1 MVSLWQNRTMFQSLR
16 GDRTRENERRLPFHA
31 PVRAWVLSEWALLPL
46 RIFLG
51 VTFLFAGLQ
60 KLSNP
65 TFFSAKSPGGIH
77 AQILGASRFSPL
89 HSLLGHLVSSSTPI
103 GWIIAFAELFI
114 GLGVLFGLWTRVAA
128 LGGGLLSFSFF
139 LTVSYHSTPYY
150 TGADIVFFFAWL
162 PLVLSGSA
170 SRLSIDA
177 AIAGFVSKRAG
188 ATRREFVAI
197 DFTQV
202 QRMCG
207 NFSDHTCAA
216 RDYLAC
222 DSAVC
227 PVLLGDRAPLIN
239 RSAMDSLDRRTL
251 VVGGISAASA
261 AAAAVLFGSAVA
273 ATGKLIGATTP
284 AAASTG
290 ELTLSGATT
299 PTTSTGVSYTG
310 TLLGPATKIPM
321 GKPSVFTIPTSGD
334 PGIIFHEK
342 DSDFLGYDTVCP
354 HQGCT
359 VGYSPATNLLVC
371 PCHGS
376 QFLVS
381 TGAVIS
387 GPAPRGLLKLDVVEE
402 PDGNVYLK

>member
-1 MVSLWQNRTMFQSLR
+1 MAPTS
-16 GDRTRENERRLPFHA
+16 RESRSRPDEHRLPFGA

-65 TFFSAKSPGGIH
+65 SFFSVKSPNGIH
-77 AQILGASRFSPL
+77 AQMLGSARFSPL
-89 HSLLGHLVSSSTPI
+89 RVLVSHLVHYSTPI
-103 GWIIAFAELFI
+103 GWTIAFGELAI

-128 LGGGLLSFSFF
+128 VAGALLSFSFF
-139 LTVSYHSTPYY
+139 LTVSFHSSPYY
-150 TGADIVFFFAWL
+150 TGADIVFFFAWI
-162 PLVLSGSA
+162 PFILSGSS
-170 SRLSIDA
+170 SRYSIDG
-177 AIAGFVSKRAG
+177 AIAGFVSKREGTA
-188 ATRREFVAI
+188 RSEFVAI
-197 DFTQV
+197 DFAQV

-207 NFSDHTCAA
+207 NFSDNKCAA
-216 RDYLAC
+216 RGNLAC

-227 PVLLGDRAPLIN
+227 PVLLGDRAPLVTRVAI
-239 RSAMDSLDRRTL
+239 DSIDRRTL
-251 VVGGISAASA
+251 VVGSVAAVSA

-273 ATGKLIGATTP
+273 ATGKLIGGATTP
-284 AAASTG
+284 TSSTG
-290 ELTLSGATT
+290 ELTLGGTAPTTT
-299 PTTSTGVSYTG
+299 PTTPTGPTYTG
-310 TLLGPATKIPM
+310 TLLGPATKIPT
-321 GKPSVFTIPTSGD
+321 GKPATFTIPTSGD

-342 DSDFLGYDTVCP
+342 DSDFVGYDTVCP

-359 VGYSPATNLLVC
+359 VGYSPATNLMVC

-376 QFLVS
+376 EFLVS

-402 PDGNVYLK
+402 PDGNLYLK

>member
-1 MVSLWQNRTMFQSLR
+1 MVSLWQNRTMVQSLR
-16 GDRTRENERRLPFHA
+16 GDRTRANERRLPLRA

-65 TFFSAKSPGGIH
+65 AFFSAKSPNGIH
-77 AQILGASRFSPL
+77 AQLLGASRFSPV
-89 HSLLGHLVSSSTPI
+89 HSLLVHLVNSSTPI
-103 GWIIAFAELFI
+103 GWTIAFAELFI
-114 GLGVLFGLWTRVAA
+114 GLGAICGLWTRVAA
-128 LGGGLLSFSFF
+128 LGGAVLSFSFF
-139 LTVSYHSTPYY
+139 LTVSYHSSPYY

-162 PLVLSGSA
+162 PFVLSGSS
-170 SRLSIDA
+170 SRFSIDA
-177 AIAGFVSKRAG
+177 AIAGFVAKRAG
-188 ATRREFVAI
+188 TARHEFVAI
-197 DFTQV
+197 DFIQV

-207 NFSDHTCAA
+207 NFSDNTCAA

-227 PVLLGDRAPLIN
+227 PVLLGDRPPLIN
-239 RSAMDSLDRRTL
+239 RSAIDSLDRRTL
-251 VVGGISAASA
+251 VVGGVAAASA

-284 AAASTG
+284 ASSTG

-299 PTTSTGVSYTG
+299 PTTATGAAYTG
-310 TLLGPATKIPM
+310 SLLGPATKIPV
-321 GKPSVFTIPTSGD
+321 GRPAVFTIPSSGD
-334 PGIIFHEK
+334 PGIVFHEK
-342 DSDFLGYDTVCP
+342 DNAFLGYDTVCP

-359 VGYSPATNLLVC
+359 VGYSPATNLMVC

-387 GPAPRGLLKLDVVEE
+387 GPAPRGLRKLDIVEE
-402 PDGNVYLK
+402 PDGNLYLK